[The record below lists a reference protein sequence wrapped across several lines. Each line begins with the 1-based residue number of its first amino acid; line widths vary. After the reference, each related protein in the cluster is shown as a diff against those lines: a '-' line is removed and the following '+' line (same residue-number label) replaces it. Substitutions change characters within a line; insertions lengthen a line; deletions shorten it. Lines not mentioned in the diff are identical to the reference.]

1 MLRPLFRRRSDA
13 QALCASKLFNNETF
27 YEAFIRDLSHSMHRV
42 YIESPF
48 ITTRR
53 IKQLMPVLERLS
65 RANIQITVN
74 TRHPNEHE
82 GEYIEQAVDAVR
94 GLQKLGITVMYT
106 GRLHRKIAIIDGVL
120 WEGSLNILSYNDSC
134 EVMRRI
140 ASSELVDEMLCFTM
154 ASQYVA

>member
-13 QALCASKLFNNETF
+13 QALCTSKLFNNETF
-27 YEAFIRDLSHSMHRV
+27 YEAFMRDLSQATQRV

-53 IKQLMPVLERLS
+53 IKQFMPMLERLS
-65 RANIQITVN
+65 RANTQITIN

-82 GEYIEQAVDAVR
+82 DKYVEQAIDAVR
-94 GLQKLGITVMYT
+94 ALQKLGITVLYT
-106 GRLHRKIAIIDGVL
+106 GRLHRKIAIIDDAL